1 MAENLSLWQVLLYM
15 GASYLLGAVPTG
27 YLAVRVLKGV
37 DIRQYGSGS
46 VGGSNAGEVIGRWAT
61 IVVGI
66 IDLSKAAFP
75 VWLALYGLDL
85 GYPLAVAAGLCT
97 LIGHN
102 WSIFI
107 GFYGGRGLGTIVGT
121 LFVIFPWGTL
131 VLLLAMLIGWRL
143 RNTAGST
150 VGLLLLPFASLLL
163 DMPLAVTIG
172 CVGMILITAAK
183 RLEANRAPLPDGE
196 ARKQVLWRRLWLD
209 RDIADHKEWLSRRPG
224 DEKT

>member
-1 MAENLSLWQVLLYM
+1 MFESLTPWQVLLYL
-15 GASYLLGAVPTG
+15 GASYLLGAIPTA
-27 YLAVRVLKGV
+27 YLAVRLMKGV
-37 DIRQYGSGS
+37 DIRQYGSGT

-61 IVVGI
+61 ILVGI

-75 VWLALYGLDL
+75 AWLALYGLDL
-85 GYPLAVAAGLCT
+85 GYPLAVAAGLCA

-131 VLLLAMLIGWRL
+131 ILLLTMLIGWRL
-143 RNTAGST
+143 HNTAGST
-150 VGLLLLPFASLLL
+150 VGLLLLPIASLMLE
-163 DMPLAVTIG
+163 MPPAVTAG
-172 CVGMILITAAK
+172 TVGMILITAAK
-183 RLEANRAPLPDGE
+183 RLEANRAPLPEGE
-196 ARKQVLWRRLWLD
+196 DRFQVIWRRLWLD

-224 DEKT
+224 DERT